1 MKSAFYLE
9 VRKIYYNPVIV
20 IDGAF
25 KGVIGELVSVEMSL
39 DIFPKCTIRV
49 DYDNEI
55 TVLQHQIKKIEIE
68 GENDMPTYS
77 LSSCLK
83 SLENIKIVNQL
94 PKFDKNEIK
103 DVKYNDPATIV
114 FWKDGTKTIV
124 RCPVGKKYDEYEA
137 FTAALAIK
145 IFGNNSH
152 LKKVIKRTFSEQ
164 KSKKG
169 SE

>member
-1 MKSAFYLE
+1 MKSAFYQE
-9 VRKIYYNPVIV
+9 VRKIYYNLVIV

-39 DIFPKCTIRV
+39 GIFPKCTIRV

-103 DVKYNDPATIV
+103 DVRYNDPATIV
-114 FWKDGTKTIV
+114 FWKDGTKTVVKCQKDKGDTYNPELGLAMCII
-124 RCPVGKKYDEYEA
+124 KKMCDN
-137 FTAALAIK
+137 K
-145 IFGNNSH
+145 GNYNDVFNKW
-152 LKKVIKRTFSEQ
+152 LPKESE
-164 KSKKG
+164 
-169 SE
+169 